1 MRVLAT
7 ALGFLLSA
15 ASVATASGEGAHEG
29 GWGPWFTLFCS
40 VVNFAIF
47 VLLMRRFSRSPLREY
62 LVSRR
67 KRIVEEMAAAS
78 KARADAEKLKAE
90 YEEKLAA
97 LEETKSELTREIES
111 IAQADHDRLIEE
123 ARKAGERL
131 QADAER
137 RARSELES
145 ARRELRAEAARLA
158 AELARAQLAER
169 IEERHQRRL
178 IREFLERVR
187 AS

>member
-1 MRVLAT
+1 
-7 ALGFLLSA
+7 
-15 ASVATASGEGAHEG
+15 
-29 GWGPWFTLFCS
+29 
-40 VVNFAIF
+40 
-47 VLLMRRFSRSPLREY
+47 
-62 LVSRR
+62 
-67 KRIVEEMAAAS
+67 MAAAS

-178 IREFLERVR
+178 IREFRERVR